1 MRSWDFERIVLLL
14 LAVLILAGVGYTL
27 YLNSQEET
35 LQRQLPE
42 AERKLKEMGDLVSE
56 ILQLKKEIKED
67 NIASGQV
74 GPYQYIEQQ
83 AVESRIGKTRFN
95 IAPPTE
101 DKHESDG
108 YMDMRYVLT
117 PASSGAAAQGR
128 NDFTRQEVANFLL
141 YIEGNTTRMK
151 VTRIRLDLAAKQA
164 AGQKLGDETWK
175 PTITITDRLTIVKS

>member
-14 LAVLILAGVGYTL
+14 LAVLILVGIGYTL

-42 AERKLKEMGDLVSE
+42 AERKLKELGDLEKE
-56 ILQLKKEIKED
+56 IQDLKKEIKLD

-108 YMDMRYVLT
+108 YTDMRYVLT
-117 PASSGAAAQGR
+117 PASSGAAQGR
-128 NDFTRQEVANFLL
+128 NDFTRQEVATFLL